1 MKNCLSI
8 VFFLVYLS
16 VSGYAQ
22 GYSTSNKKAVK
33 LFEEAKSNAGNG
45 LYARSLQLLHEALE
59 MDSTFFEAYLL
70 SSDIYQEI
78 DSIHLQVKALETAV
92 RMRSTKYPKVFYT
105 LGNAYYASGNYQKA
119 IGTYSQYL
127 EEVGP
132 SGTFVI
138 QARRNM
144 EKSSQAVYLVNNPV
158 PFNIKS
164 LGPNINSAD
173 DDYWPSL
180 TVDGQMII
188 YTRLI
193 GSGNF
198 AGPVPDMLQED
209 FFTSQLVDSVW
220 QKSEPVASVNTRD
233 NEGAQSISSDGK
245 LLFFTACGRRDGVG
259 SCDIYFSRNKDG
271 NWSEPRNAGVP
282 VSSGTWESQPSIS
295 ANGKVLYFVSNRKGG
310 KGGMDIWKC
319 NLLAFSEKG
328 FPVWGTPVNLG
339 DSVNTAGNENSPFIH
354 PDNQTLYFASDHWAG
369 LGGYDIF
376 YCRKLNEFT
385 WTKPRNIGY
394 PINSY
399 RDEQGLVVDA
409 SGRNAYYSSDRKGSQ
424 RRDIYTFELHPDAQ
438 PVPVTY
444 IKGMVTDAATG
455 EPLCAT
461 VELVD
466 LQDTTSH
473 STVESC
479 WEPGQFLVSLP
490 LGREYAFTVAK
501 EGYLFYSENYQ
512 LKEIMEYI
520 DPYIIEIKLQ
530 KIEPGNAV
538 VLRNVFFKIDSYEL
552 LPESMSELDRLVALL
567 KSNPTI
573 QIALEGHTDNVGSEQ
588 YNLNLSED
596 RAHEVHH
603 YLVNKGIASERISYK
618 GYGFSRPVSE
628 NDSPE
633 GRAMNRRTEFRI
645 IRK

>member
-1 MKNCLSI
+1 MKTCFLL
-8 VFFLVYLS
+8 VFFLLCMTFC
-16 VSGYAQ
+16 GHAQ
-22 GYSTSNKKAVK
+22 GYSTTNKKAVK
-33 LFEEAKSNAGNG
+33 LFEQAKSAAGNG
-45 LYARSLQLLHEALE
+45 LYARSLQVLNEAIE

-70 SSDIYQEI
+70 SSDIYQET

-92 RMRSTKYPKVFYT
+92 RVRSTKYPKVFYT
-105 LGNAYYASGNYQKA
+105 LGNAYYASGNYHKA
-119 IGTYSQYL
+119 INTYNRYL
-127 EEVGP
+127 EEAGP
-132 SGTFVI
+132 TGTFI
-138 QARRNM
+138 NQARQNL

-158 PFNIKS
+158 PFNVKS

-173 DDYWPSL
+173 DEYWPSL

-188 YTRLI
+188 FTRLL

-209 FFTSQLVDSVW
+209 FFTSRLIDSAW
-220 QKSEPVASVNTRD
+220 QQSEPVASVNTRD

-319 NLLAFSEKG
+319 DLLGFSDKG
-328 FPVWGTPVNLG
+328 FPVWGPPVNLG
-339 DSVNTAGNENSPFIH
+339 DSVNTTGNENSPFIH
-354 PDNQTLYFASDHWAG
+354 PDNQTLYFASDQWAG

-376 YCRKLNEFT
+376 YCRKVNEYA

-394 PINSY
+394 PINSF

-409 SGRNAYYSSDRKGSQ
+409 SGRNAFYSSDRKGSQ

-455 EPLCAT
+455 EPLCAS

-466 LQDTTSH
+466 LQDTTSN

-501 EGYLFYSENYQ
+501 EGYLFYSENFQ
-512 LKEIMEYI
+512 LKEKMEYI

-538 VLRNVFFKIDSYEL
+538 VLRNVFFKTDSYEL
-552 LPESMSELDRLVALL
+552 LPESMSELDRLTDLL

-573 QIALEGHTDNVGSEQ
+573 HIALEGHTDNVGSEQ
-588 YNLNLSED
+588 YNLNLSES
-596 RAHEVHH
+596 RAQEVHN
-603 YLVNKGIASERISYK
+603 YLVNNGIAKERISYK

-628 NDSPE
+628 NTSPE
-633 GRAMNRRTEFRI
+633 GRAQNRRTEFRI
-645 IRK
+645 ISK

>member
-1 MKNCLSI
+1 MKTCLSI
-8 VFFLVYLS
+8 VFFLLYMTIC
-16 VSGYAQ
+16 GHAQ
-22 GYSTSNKKAVK
+22 GYSTNNKKAVK
-33 LFEEAKSNAGNG
+33 LFEEAKSVAGNG
-45 LYARSLQLLHEALE
+45 LYARSLQLLHEVLE

-70 SSDIYQEI
+70 SSDIYQET

-92 RMRSTKYPKVFYT
+92 RVRSTKYPKVFYT
-105 LGNAYYASGNYQKA
+105 LGNAYYASGNYQQA
-119 IGTYSQYL
+119 IDTYNKYL
-127 EEVGP
+127 EEAGA

-138 QARRNM
+138 QARQNL
-144 EKSSQAVYLVNNPV
+144 EKSSQAIYLVNNPV
-158 PFNIKS
+158 PFNVKS
-164 LGPNINSAD
+164 LGPNINTAD
-173 DDYWPSL
+173 DEYWPSL

-188 YTRLI
+188 FTRLL

-209 FFTSQLVDSVW
+209 FFTSRLIDNVW
-220 QKSEPVASVNTRD
+220 QQSEPVASVNTRD

-319 NLLAFSEKG
+319 DLLGFSEKE
-328 FPVWGTPVNLG
+328 FPVWGPPVNLG

-354 PDNQTLYFASDHWAG
+354 PDNQTLYFASDNWAG

-376 YCRKLNEFT
+376 YCRKVNEFA

-394 PINSY
+394 PINSF

-455 EPLCAT
+455 EPLCAS

-466 LQDTTSH
+466 LQDTTTN

-512 LKEIMEYI
+512 LKEIM
-520 DPYIIEIKLQ
+520 
-530 KIEPGNAV
+530 
-538 VLRNVFFKIDSYEL
+538 
-552 LPESMSELDRLVALL
+552 
-567 KSNPTI
+567 
-573 QIALEGHTDNVGSEQ
+573 
-588 YNLNLSED
+588 
-596 RAHEVHH
+596 
-603 YLVNKGIASERISYK
+603 
-618 GYGFSRPVSE
+618 
-628 NDSPE
+628 
-633 GRAMNRRTEFRI
+633 
-645 IRK
+645 

>member
-1 MKNCLSI
+1 MKTCLSI
-8 VFFLVYLS
+8 VFIFL
-16 VSGYAQ
+16 GMTFCGHAQ
-22 GYSTSNKKAVK
+22 GYSTTNKKAVK
-33 LFEEAKSNAGNG
+33 LFEQAKSAAGNG
-45 LYARSLQLLHEALE
+45 LYARSLQLLHEAIE

-70 SSDIYQEI
+70 SSDIYQET

-92 RMRSTKYPKVFYT
+92 RVRTTKYPKVFYT

-119 IGTYSQYL
+119 IDTYNRYLDEAGT
-127 EEVGP
+127 
-132 SGTFVI
+132 SGTFVN
-138 QARRNM
+138 QARLNL

-158 PFNIKS
+158 PFNVKS
-164 LGPNINSAD
+164 LGPNINSPD

-188 YTRLI
+188 FTRLI

-209 FFTSQLVDSVW
+209 FFTSRLIDSAW
-220 QKSEPVASVNTRD
+220 QQSEPVTSVNTRD

-295 ANGKVLYFVSNRKGG
+295 ANGKVLYFVSNRNGG

-319 NLLAFSEKG
+319 DLLGFSEKG
-328 FPVWGTPVNLG
+328 LPVWGPPVNLG

-376 YCRKLNEFT
+376 YCRKVNEFA

-394 PINSY
+394 PINSF

-455 EPLCAT
+455 EPLCAS

-466 LQDTTSH
+466 LQDTIS
-473 STVESC
+473 SSIVESC

-501 EGYLFYSENYQ
+501 EGYLFYSENFQ
-512 LKEIMEYI
+512 LKEKMEYI

-538 VLRNVFFKIDSYEL
+538 VLRNVFFKTDSYEL
-552 LPESMSELDRLVALL
+552 LPESMSELDRLTDLL

-573 QIALEGHTDNVGSEQ
+573 HIALEGHTDNVGSEQ
-588 YNLNLSED
+588 YNLNLSES
-596 RAHEVHH
+596 RAQEVHN
-603 YLVNKGIASERISYK
+603 YLVNNGIQRERISYK

-633 GRAMNRRTEFRI
+633 GRALNRRTEFRI